1 MNPLLR
7 EAELPRFDQIDAS
20 HVVPAISAILE
31 ENQAEIDRHKMAST
45 PEQAYRAFHEFERL
59 EARLAE
65 AWSPVSHLNA
75 VVNNDELR
83 AAYNACLPLISA
95 YETAQG
101 QDPALKSLFEVL
113 KQNAGSL
120 GLTLAE
126 QKAVDNALRDFQ
138 LSGVDLDQ
146 PTRAR
151 FGALKQSLS
160 AATSRYA
167 ENVLDATDA
176 WYKQIETP
184 DRLRGLP
191 ERAMALARQSAKDAD
206 MEGYRLT
213 LSAPSYLA
221 VMTHAEDRDLRREV
235 YEAFVTRASD
245 QGPQAGQFDNTAL
258 MQEILIDRQS
268 LAEILD
274 FERFTELS
282 LARKMAPSPER
293 VLEFLAELGSRTRP
307 VALEDMRAIHAF
319 ARDTL
324 DIETVEPWDLA
335 FCAEGLK
342 RQRFALS
349 DEDIRPYFPATKVL
363 KGLFEIVRRLFDVNI
378 EQTTDVTVWHSDVTT
393 YVIKRDDE
401 VIARFYLDLY
411 ARAKKRGGAWM
422 ADCRCRRRHPLHG
435 LTLPV
440 AFLTCN
446 FPAPL
451 DSQDALLSHDEVVTL
466 FHEFGHGLHHMLTQV
481 DCLSVSGINGVAW
494 DAVELPSQF
503 LENWC
508 WAKEAL
514 ELISGHHL
522 TGEPL
527 PAALLDKM
535 LAVKNYQSGMKMVR
549 QLEFALFDFR
559 LHNEFDGSSSV
570 VQRVLDEVRESIG
583 VTPNI
588 PTNRFQNGFNHIFGD
603 EMGYAAG
610 YYSYKWA
617 EVLSA
622 DAFSKFEA
630 EGLFNRQTGEQF
642 LSTILEHGGSQDA
655 MALFKAFRGREPSVD
670 ALLKQEGIAS

>member
-1 MNPLLR
+1 MKI
-7 EAELPRFDQIDAS
+7 F
-20 HVVPAISAILE
+20 
-31 ENQAEIDRHKMAST
+31 
-45 PEQAYRAFHEFERL
+45 
-59 EARLAE
+59 
-65 AWSPVSHLNA
+65 
-75 VVNNDELR
+75 
-83 AAYNACLPLISA
+83 
-95 YETAQG
+95 
-101 QDPALKSLFEVL
+101 
-113 KQNAGSL
+113 
-120 GLTLAE
+120 
-126 QKAVDNALRDFQ
+126 
-138 LSGVDLDQ
+138 
-146 PTRAR
+146 
-151 FGALKQSLS
+151 
-160 AATSRYA
+160 
-167 ENVLDATDA
+167 
-176 WYKQIETP
+176 
-184 DRLRGLP
+184 
-191 ERAMALARQSAKDAD
+191 
-206 MEGYRLT
+206 
-213 LSAPSYLA
+213 
-221 VMTHAEDRDLRREV
+221 
-235 YEAFVTRASD
+235 
-245 QGPQAGQFDNTAL
+245 
-258 MQEILIDRQS
+258 
-268 LAEILD
+268 
-274 FERFTELS
+274 
-282 LARKMAPSPER
+282 
-293 VLEFLAELGSRTRP
+293 
-307 VALEDMRAIHAF
+307 
-319 ARDTL
+319 
-324 DIETVEPWDLA
+324 
-335 FCAEGLK
+335 
-342 RQRFALS
+342 
-349 DEDIRPYFPATKVL
+349 
-363 KGLFEIVRRLFDVNI
+363 

>member
-45 PEQAYRAFHEFERL
+45 PEQAYRAFHEFESL

-120 GLTLAE
+120 GLSLAE

-176 WYKQIETP
+176 WYKQLETS
-184 DRLRGLP
+184 DRLQGLP

-206 MEGYRLT
+206 LEGYRLT

-258 MQEILIDRQS
+258 PKTQ
-268 LAEILD
+268 
-274 FERFTELS
+274 
-282 LARKMAPSPER
+282 APS
-293 VLEFLAELGSRTRP
+293 LGLGP
-307 VALEDMRAIHAF
+307 F
-319 ARDTL
+319 
-324 DIETVEPWDLA
+324 
-335 FCAEGLK
+335 F
-342 RQRFALS
+342 
-349 DEDIRPYFPATKVL
+349 
-363 KGLFEIVRRLFDVNI
+363 
-378 EQTTDVTVWHSDVTT
+378 
-393 YVIKRDDE
+393 
-401 VIARFYLDLY
+401 
-411 ARAKKRGGAWM
+411 
-422 ADCRCRRRHPLHG
+422 
-435 LTLPV
+435 
-440 AFLTCN
+440 
-446 FPAPL
+446 
-451 DSQDALLSHDEVVTL
+451 
-466 FHEFGHGLHHMLTQV
+466 
-481 DCLSVSGINGVAW
+481 
-494 DAVELPSQF
+494 LPS
-503 LENWC
+503 
-508 WAKEAL
+508 
-514 ELISGHHL
+514 
-522 TGEPL
+522 
-527 PAALLDKM
+527 
-535 LAVKNYQSGMKMVR
+535 
-549 QLEFALFDFR
+549 
-559 LHNEFDGSSSV
+559 
-570 VQRVLDEVRESIG
+570 
-583 VTPNI
+583 
-588 PTNRFQNGFNHIFGD
+588 
-603 EMGYAAG
+603 
-610 YYSYKWA
+610 
-617 EVLSA
+617 
-622 DAFSKFEA
+622 
-630 EGLFNRQTGEQF
+630 
-642 LSTILEHGGSQDA
+642 
-655 MALFKAFRGREPSVD
+655 
-670 ALLKQEGIAS
+670 